1 MVALSGLASEVGH
14 VVRMGCAYMLDKRT
28 IRAVAPIENA
38 TATTSR
44 REIVMK
50 LAVRVTLVEDRSAHI
65 LSALGDSS
73 IMKLSGS
80 VISVSMLSEP
90 ALSVVVMCMRSRCST
105 DCRLVVVGGLVF
117 MSPTDLPENELV
129 SRQAQD

>member
-65 LSALGDSS
+65 ILSALGDSS

-90 ALSVVVMCMRSRCST
+90 ALPVVVMCMRSRCST
-105 DCRLVVVGGLVF
+105 DCRVVVVGGLVF
-117 MSPTDLPENELV
+117 MS
-129 SRQAQD
+129 QA